1 MIILEEQ
8 KDNVHFYNM
17 NRCSTSYGR
26 RGFHLTWAPP
36 CSKILHMHFINLFTF
51 SSSMVIHLSNQLLDI
66 SQVTFN
72 CPMCVYG
79 MDSYVSPSQIV
90 PMFIVFRQE
99 ETTEGTY
106 MCYTEDIGDL
116 CIFLS
121 RRHPLTVESS
131 IYFMTFEDS
140 GVATRTGHEFEP
152 PIDAHVQ
159 PHWTTPSF

>member
-1 MIILEEQ
+1 
-8 KDNVHFYNM
+8 
-17 NRCSTSYGR
+17 
-26 RGFHLTWAPP
+26 
-36 CSKILHMHFINLFTF
+36 
-51 SSSMVIHLSNQLLDI
+51 
-66 SQVTFN
+66 
-72 CPMCVYG
+72 
-79 MDSYVSPSQIV
+79 
-90 PMFIVFRQE
+90 MFIVFRQE

-159 PHWTTPSF
+159 PHWTPSF